1 MLHITVV
8 FLVKKNLLGAAAH
21 EKSQHQCSDRTWWWS
36 QGSCCRC
43 PCCFWEVLPP
53 ASVSR
58 RRLSCNVW
66 KKNGKTVLCHLIFF
80 FFLPRSMA
88 VEWNLHFLFICDLFR
103 SRVTQSF
110 SHGLSTHS
118 GFDMRMWVA
127 GMSEMGLGDP
137 LTWFGRQHGFAKYC
151 PAVAAE
157 RKSSRSEMGI
167 KWIIM
172 HFHETK
178 LALACL

>member
-1 MLHITVV
+1 MKSRSISAQIALGDG
-8 FLVKKNLLGAAAH
+8 VKGTAAGAPAAFGRCCLLPLCL
-21 EKSQHQCSDRTWWWS
+21 E
-36 QGSCCRC
+36 
-43 PCCFWEVLPP
+43 EVWV
-53 ASVSR
+53 AMCER
-58 RRLSCNVW
+58 KMERLCYVIW
-66 KKNGKTVLCHLIFF
+66 YF
-80 FFLPRSMA
+80 FFLPRSTA

-103 SRVTQSF
+103 RRVTQSF
-110 SHGLSTHS
+110 SHGPSTHS
-118 GFDMRMWVA
+118 GFDKRMWVA

-157 RKSSRSEMGI
+157 RKSSCSEMGI